1 MAGPFDK
8 SKVILEYLIL
18 NISQAQLPL
27 HDGEGAFEESSAL
40 LVGPIGGQLGSPLV
54 ACQCDSGRAL
64 VSGPDGGQRGS
75 PEGRSPIR
83 ASPLHEGGDDYVSD
97 DFFRLPVGG

>member
-40 LVGPIGGQLGSPLV
+40 LVGPIGGQLGSP
-54 ACQCDSGRAL
+54 
-64 VSGPDGGQRGS
+64 
-75 PEGRSPIR
+75 
-83 ASPLHEGGDDYVSD
+83 
-97 DFFRLPVGG
+97 